1 MHKSTY
7 INSLRLVAVLLFIA
21 CGSSNLPAQSSI
33 DIKATWQVLGEDDAG
48 KRSISQ
54 FVIYNNSDDSV
65 LSSEW
70 SLWFNSMRSIDVT
83 QTTGYKLTHENGDL
97 YRLQFADGFL
107 GIAPGDSIQVP
118 IEFKSKVINFSFAPS
133 GLYLASEDSTVRAID
148 IEDYQ
153 VLPYTGYQELQLN
166 ALAEQYDL
174 NQRLAALKSTG
185 RLIIPQPA
193 QLDIDKESGAFDLS
207 PNTTISAD
215 SRFEKEAAN
224 LNLSLQK
231 IFGKSL
237 STTASDTT
245 SDIRFVYAA
254 EFDHEAYSLEST
266 ATEIVIKAADPAG
279 AFYGVQTLKA
289 LFPLNAWSQKGG
301 RPESVSLP
309 LVSIQD
315 APRFAYRGFMLD
327 IARNFHSKEE
337 ILKILDLMAT
347 YKLNKFHLHFSDD
360 EGWRLEIKS
369 LPELTEVGSKRSADF
384 KDGLSIQPSYGSGA
398 VAEEKQYLSQADFI
412 EILRFAAD
420 RHITVIPEIE
430 TPGHA
435 RAAIKSMD
443 ARYNALMKEGKE
455 REAKEFL
462 LRDFEDK
469 SEYSSAQYW
478 NDNVMNVALPST
490 FHFIETVIDEIVGMY
505 KEAGLTL
512 STISLGGDEVPRGV
526 WEQSPQ
532 IKTLME
538 RESIKSVN
546 GVWTYYINNL
556 LPILQER
563 NLQMAGWEEFGMVN
577 TGNKMQPNPQFG
589 ADNILLDVWNNVAGA
604 GAEDL
609 AYRLANLGYPIVF
622 IPANNFYLDQ
632 AWDNTYQEPGHNWAT
647 YTDLERSFS
656 FIPLNFFKNI
666 KTSGSRSL
674 ENLTEQGKENI
685 VGVKGGLW
693 SEKIDNDNRLEYMLL
708 PRLLALAERA
718 WAAESQW
725 EKNGANNWQELYQS
739 DWLEF
744 AHHVNSHELAKLDYL
759 HGGFNYRI
767 PDAGVK
773 VINDQIHC
781 NAVSSEFTI
790 HYTLDGTEPT
800 IDSQIYTEPI
810 LAEGT
815 VKLRVFNEMDRGG
828 KTVTIHN

>member
-1 MHKSTY
+1 MHQSIY
-7 INSLRLVAVLLFIA
+7 INSLRLAAVLLFIA
-21 CGSSNLPAQSSI
+21 CGSANLPAQSKI
-33 DIKATWQVLGEDDAG
+33 DIKASWQVLGEDNAG

-54 FVIYNNSDDSV
+54 FVIHNNSEDSV
-65 LSSEW
+65 LSTEW
-70 SLWFNSMRSIDVT
+70 SLWFNSMRSIDVAKT
-83 QTTGYKLTHENGDL
+83 KGYKLTHENGDL
-97 YRLQFADGFL
+97 YRLQFPTGFS
-107 GIAPGDSIQVP
+107 GIAPGDSIEVP

-133 GLYLASEDSTVRAID
+133 GLYLASDDSTVKAID

-153 VLPYTGYQELQLN
+153 VLPYLGYQELQLN

-174 NQRLAALKSTG
+174 NQRLAAVESTK
-185 RLIIPQPA
+185 RLMIPQPA
-193 QLDIDKESGAFDLS
+193 QLNQGSGIFNLS
-207 PNTTISAD
+207 PNTSISAD
-215 SRFEKEAAN
+215 ERFEKEAAY

-231 IFGKSL
+231 IFGQNL
-237 STTASDTT
+237 STTTT
-245 SDIRFVYAA
+245 NPSSDIRIEYSAD
-254 EFDHEAYSLEST
+254 FDREAYSLEST
-266 ATEIVIKAADPAG
+266 ETEIVIKASDPAG
-279 AFYGVQTLKA
+279 AFYGLQTLKA
-289 LFPLNAWSQKGG
+289 LFPADVWSQKED
-301 RPESVSLP
+301 RPDSISVP
-309 LVSIQD
+309 AVSIQD
-315 APRFAYRGFMLD
+315 EPRFTYRGFMLD

-360 EGWRLEIKS
+360 EGWRLEIKT

-384 KDGLSIQPSYGSGA
+384 KDGLSIQPAYGSGA
-398 VAEEKQYLSQADFI
+398 IAEEKQYLTQADFI

-443 ARYNALMKEGKE
+443 ARYNAFMKNGKE
-455 REAKEFL
+455 KEAKEFL
-462 LRDFEDK
+462 LRDFDDK

-490 FHFIETVIDEIVGMY
+490 FRFIETVIDEIVGMY

-526 WEQSPQ
+526 WEKSPQ
-532 IKTLME
+532 IKALME

-546 GVWTYYINNL
+546 EVWTYYIKNL

-577 TGNKMQPNPQFG
+577 TGNRMQPNPQFG

-632 AWDNTYQEPGHNWAT
+632 AWNNTYQEPGHNWAT

-674 ENLTEQGKENI
+674 ENLTDKGKANI
-685 VGVKGGLW
+685 VGIKGGLW
-693 SEKIDNDNRLEYMLL
+693 SEKINNDNRLEYMLL

-718 WAAESQW
+718 WATESEW
-725 EKNGANNWQELYQS
+725 ERNGVNNWQELYQT

-744 AHHVNSHELAKLDYL
+744 ARHVNTSELPKLDYL
-759 HGGFNYRI
+759 YGGFNYRI

-773 VINDQIHC
+773 FINNQINC
-781 NAVSSEFTI
+781 NTVSPEFTI

-800 IDSQIYTEPI
+800 IDSKIYTEPI

-815 VKLRVFNEMDRGG
+815 VKLKVFNETGRGG
-828 KTVTIHN
+828 KTVAIHN